1 MWSPR
6 NLNLFLN
13 RVRKA
18 LLSIVSFSFAG
29 KEQILIL
36 PLSLLFLP
44 FAVYLFAI
52 FSRPFIKRGFFFSFC
67 SLSSQ
72 SFYGWNG
79 KSEIKTFL
87 LASLLRKIFK
97 ISSFCDRRHK
107 ISKGKWVRNTK
118 NSLPFHFS
126 HPCLSQ
132 ISNLHFVNYFKC
144 LKKDKKLESFSASCP
159 FESRFF

>member
-1 MWSPR
+1 MKRLRILLLIPYQILSHGSTTPRDISFLTLSPPFSCELKNRSLRFRPRSKSAGNFYRSYALQCEAPR

-52 FSRPFIKRGFFFSFC
+52 FSRPFSKRGFFFSFC

-72 SFYGWNG
+72 SFYG
-79 KSEIKTFL
+79 
-87 LASLLRKIFK
+87 
-97 ISSFCDRRHK
+97 
-107 ISKGKWVRNTK
+107 
-118 NSLPFHFS
+118 
-126 HPCLSQ
+126 
-132 ISNLHFVNYFKC
+132 
-144 LKKDKKLESFSASCP
+144 
-159 FESRFF
+159 